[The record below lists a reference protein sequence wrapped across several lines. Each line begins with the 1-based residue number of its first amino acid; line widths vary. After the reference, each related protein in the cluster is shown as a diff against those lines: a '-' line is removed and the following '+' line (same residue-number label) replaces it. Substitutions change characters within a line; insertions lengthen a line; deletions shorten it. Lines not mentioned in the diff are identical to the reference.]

1 LWFSS
6 SKLIPTLNKLDDKI
20 NKRKKDRL
28 VEYVLNIME
37 EKIETELSIEQDELI
52 ESDKIYF
59 EEEKKQIESLEKFKK
74 DWEIEFVDGSK
85 SNFITHSEKL
95 GIQDDID
102 LLASSLKPKKIRRSR
117 TKAKIESIL
126 EECDEPEVEV
136 ISEENEDFVSKKE
149 INDSS
154 YNELS
159 TFENT
164 KSVLN
169 QNCSNCNVGIITVN
183 NSKDLCYEDKN
194 KKIESVSVDVQDS
207 NLPCTEINE
216 SEEIEDEEDEESLE
230 MVEQNSIEINEV
242 QLPFEDKMTQSVL
255 SSVIAFFMMYKEYA
269 DIPQNIEFNDN
280 KLLQLFDLYEKNK
293 NNMPCLFAISILVIS
308 VVMRKRGVLNK
319 NFVEKYKKMEKVY
332 DLLNKKFEDDW
343 DYNKKKLVLRFL
355 RKYS

>member
-1 LWFSS
+1 ML
-6 SKLIPTLNKLDDKI
+6 KYGRNKI

-59 EEEKKQIESLEKFKK
+59 EEEKKQIESLENFKK

-194 KKIESVSVDVQDS
+194 KKLNLFQWMYRIVIYHVQK
-207 NLPCTEINE
+207 LMKVKK
-216 SEEIEDEEDEESLE
+216 L
-230 MVEQNSIEINEV
+230 
-242 QLPFEDKMTQSVL
+242 KM
-255 SSVIAFFMMYKEYA
+255 
-269 DIPQNIEFNDN
+269 
-280 KLLQLFDLYEKNK
+280 
-293 NNMPCLFAISILVIS
+293 
-308 VVMRKRGVLNK
+308 
-319 NFVEKYKKMEKVY
+319 KKMKKV
-332 DLLNKKFEDDW
+332 
-343 DYNKKKLVLRFL
+343 
-355 RKYS
+355 

>member
-1 LWFSS
+1 ML
-6 SKLIPTLNKLDDKI
+6 KYGRDKI

-52 ESDKIYF
+52 KSEKIYF

-85 SNFITHSEKL
+85 SNFTTYSETL

-102 LLASSLKPKKIRRSR
+102 LLTSSLKPKKIRRSR

-126 EECDEPEVEV
+126 EECDEPEVEEMMN
-136 ISEENEDFVSKKE
+136 EENEDFVCKNE

-164 KSVLN
+164 KSGLN
-169 QNCSNCNVGIITVN
+169 KNCSNCNVGIITVD
-183 NSKDLCYEDKN
+183 NSKDLCCEDKN
-194 KKIESVSVDVQDS
+194 SKKNDSVSVDVQDS
-207 NLPCTEINE
+207 NLPCTIINE
-216 SEEIEDEEDEESLE
+216 NEEIEDEDEEDEESLE
-230 MVEQNSIEINEV
+230 IVEQNSIEINEV
-242 QLPFEDKMTQSVL
+242 ELPFEDKMTQSVL
-255 SSVIAFFMMYKEYA
+255 SDVIAFFMMYKEYA
-269 DIPQNIEFNDN
+269 DILQKIEFNDN

-319 NFVEKYKKMEKVY
+319 NFVDKYKKMEKVY
-332 DLLNKKFEDDW
+332 NLLNKKFEDDW
-343 DYNKKKLVLRFL
+343 DYNKKKLVLQFL